1 MSMKM
6 SMNWTY
12 TFYMKKLI
20 KNMNMYINRVYLEQS
35 SNRPVDGLILP
46 DQVYKGSELQGL
58 CLLKHLKN

>member
-1 MSMKM
+1 
-6 SMNWTY
+6 
-12 TFYMKKLI
+12 MKKLI